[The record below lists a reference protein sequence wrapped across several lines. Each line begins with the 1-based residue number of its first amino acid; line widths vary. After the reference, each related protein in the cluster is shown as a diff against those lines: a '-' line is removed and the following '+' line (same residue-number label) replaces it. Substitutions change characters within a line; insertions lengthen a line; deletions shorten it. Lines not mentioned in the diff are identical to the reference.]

1 MKLKL
6 EKGNTVGSLSEKQKS
21 LIEGCLLGDG
31 YMRCKTNAHLQIT
44 HCIKQKDYVDWKYQV
59 LSEFVLTP
67 PKSYKG
73 NGTRIG
79 YRFFTRSL
87 PIFTNYFY
95 RFYKK
100 QKIIPKDL
108 KLTALTLA
116 VWYMDDGSKSGRS
129 CYLNTQKF
137 TSIDQEFLISIL
149 QKKYNLQA
157 RRDKDKI
164 YFRLRFT
171 SEDSQKFV
179 RIIEPYILPSMRY
192 KLPI

>member
-1 MKLKL
+1 MGL
-6 EKGNTVGSLSEKQKS
+6 EKGNTVGSLSEVQKS

-44 HCIKQKDYVDWKYQV
+44 HSINQKDYVDWKFEN

-87 PIFTNYFY
+87 PIFTDYYF

-108 KLTALTLA
+108 NLTALTLA
-116 VWYMDDGSKSGRS
+116 VWYMDDGSKSRQS
-129 CYLNTQKF
+129 CYLNTQQF
-137 TSIDQEFLISIL
+137 TSKDQEFLIDIL
-149 QKKYNLQA
+149 RDKYDLRA
-157 RRDKDKI
+157 HRDKDKQ
-164 YFRLRFT
+164 YFRLRFNT
-171 SEDSQKFV
+171 EDSQKFI
-179 RIIEPYILPSMRY
+179 RIIRQFILPSMQY
-192 KLPI
+192 KIPI

>member
-1 MKLKL
+1 M
-6 EKGNTVGSLSEKQKS
+6 GSLSEKQKS

-44 HCIKQKDYVDWKYQV
+44 HSINQKDYVDWKYKN

-73 NGTRIG
+73 NGMRIG

-87 PIFTNYFY
+87 PIFTNYY
-95 RFYKK
+95 LRFYKK
-100 QKIIPKDL
+100 QKIVPRDL
-108 KLTALTLA
+108 NLTALALA
-116 VWYMDDGSKSGRS
+116 IWYMDDGSKSGRS

-137 TSIDQEFLISIL
+137 TSKDQEFLISIL
-149 QKKYNLQA
+149 RRRFGLQA
-157 RRDKDKI
+157 HRDKDKK
-164 YFRLRFT
+164 YYRLRFPL
-171 SEDSQKFV
+171 EDSRKFSKIV
-179 RIIEPYILPSMRY
+179 GPFILPSMQY